1 LDWLIGRQ
9 DPDDHATWRAVS
21 QVAPAGN
28 AWKSRASAGVL
39 SLPILESMPEFFEI
53 IFTAQ

>member
-1 LDWLIGRQ
+1 LDGLIGRQ
-9 DPDDHATWRAVS
+9 GRNDHATWRAAS

-28 AWKSRASAGVL
+28 AWESRAFAGLL

>member
-1 LDWLIGRQ
+1 LDGLIGRQ
-9 DPDDHATWRAVS
+9 GRNDHATWRAAS
-21 QVAPAGN
+21 QVVPAGN
-28 AWKSRASAGVL
+28 AWESRAFAGLL